1 MASVFQL
8 EIPTSVIVFLDM
20 MDRTAKT
27 SLVSALHLGL
37 HLEISLIF
45 FKRRFKVHFNNRKI
59 IHS

>member
-20 MDRTAKT
+20 MDGTAKT

-37 HLEISLIF
+37 HLEISFIF
-45 FKRRFKVHFNNRKI
+45 FQATFWFQ
-59 IHS
+59 SSLQ